1 MRTSI
6 KTRTTDRLQIADC
19 RLQIPATTSASGG
32 AVLSAVSALLALV
45 PSLVLFVGC
54 GSEPSPASTES
65 TSAPR
70 VEATVGGDLGVLTGR
85 WQRPDGGYVLEIAN
99 IASDGR
105 VQATYFNPQPIQIST
120 AQAEWWQG
128 AAQLFVEFDDVNY
141 RGSTYQ
147 LIHEPERDILFGT
160 YFQAAMGQ
168 TFEVVFVRLR

>member
-1 MRTSI
+1 MRTSSSRFASNGI
-6 KTRTTDRLQIADC
+6 GALLVGVFVLPLMLGCGAETQSTEPGPGEA
-19 RLQIPATTSASGG
+19 PATREENA
-32 AVLSAVSALLALV
+32 
-45 PSLVLFVGC
+45 
-54 GSEPSPASTES
+54 
-65 TSAPR
+65 
-70 VEATVGGDLGVLTGR
+70 GDLGVLAGR

-105 VQATYFNPQPIQIST
+105 VQAAYFNPQPIQVST

-147 LIHEPERDILFGT
+147 LIYEPERDILFGS